1 VTVLDELWREID
13 ATVKIEGFKIEIL
26 EGKVVMT
33 PQSPEQDWTTD
44 DVKASALQ
52 AGISRDRLVS
62 DVAIDFP
69 DETSS
74 APDVSVLDKG
84 AHRNQNRFTC
94 VDLLA
99 AFEVVSKPGDPNDYV
114 LKVEKYGRY
123 GVGVYVIAD
132 PFTRLCTVFEQPTG
146 SGYAERTEVP
156 YGGTIE
162 VRLRTGEAFT
172 VDTATFPAKD

>member
-1 VTVLDELWREID
+1 MTVLDELWREID
-13 ATVKIEGFKIEIL
+13 ATVTTEGFKIEIL
-26 EGKVVMT
+26 DGKVVMT
-33 PQSPEQDWTTD
+33 PQSPEQDWTT
-44 DVKASALQ
+44 VRIRQAAES
-52 AGISRDRLVS
+52 AGIAFERLVS

-74 APDVSVLDKG
+74 APDVSVLDRS
-84 AHRNQNRFTC
+84 AHRHQNRFTC

-132 PFTRLCTVFEQPTG
+132 PFTRICTVFGQPRGTG
-146 SGYAERTEVP
+146 YGERTEVP
-156 YGGTIE
+156 YGE
-162 VRLRTGEAFT
+162 SFAVQLATGESFT
-172 VDTATFPAKD
+172 VDTSSFPAK